1 MVFDDQF
8 DTYIID
14 QYNDDQFSGIEGI
27 GSLVEKMIK
36 TKNDNLK
43 RVLQIVIYSWNIYLS
58 NCYYFYHLQLL

>member
-36 TKNDNLK
+36 QKMT
-43 RVLQIVIYSWNIYLS
+43 I
-58 NCYYFYHLQLL
+58 